1 MSSSEEDI
9 PLVRANGRA
18 NGKPYPPCDA
28 AAYTPFGSYC
38 LRGHLSSHHITY
50 SCIVVFS
57 RLHLTFSL
65 VIDNTYPRSH

>member
-28 AAYTPFGSYC
+28 AAYTPFGS
-38 LRGHLSSHHITY
+38 LPSRTPFIASHHI
-50 SCIVVFS
+50 F
-57 RLHLTFSL
+57 LHRRVLSAT
-65 VIDNTYPRSH
+65 SHFQPCH